1 MIADAVR
8 GELEGGLL
16 IITLDQPASRNALT
30 PSVEA
35 GLVAGIRRAADPTV
49 RAVLLTATG
58 TAFCGGGDITEMES
72 NDAVS
77 LDHVRGRADH
87 MPSQVWR
94 PLYELAKPVVAAVN
108 GWAVGAG
115 VALALGADL
124 RIASDQARF
133 RLGFSRVGLA
143 PDMASA
149 WLLPRLIGLAA
160 SLELA
165 LTDRV
170 LTAADALALGLV
182 HRVVAHEELADAAH
196 SFASELAT
204 GPTVA
209 FGATKRLMQASFER
223 DLDQAIVAEVDTQT
237 MLLQTRD
244 HALGVAAFR
253 TKERPAFEGR

>member
-1 MIADAVR
+1 MSADAVR
-8 GELEGGLL
+8 VELEGGLL

-30 PSVEA
+30 PAVES

-58 TAFCGGGDITEMES
+58 SAFCGGGDIGEMEL
-72 NDAVS
+72 NDRAS

-87 MPSQVWR
+87 MASQVWR

-133 RLGFSRVGLA
+133 RLGFSQVGLS

-160 SLELA
+160 SLELV
-165 LTDRV
+165 LSDRV

-182 HRVVAHEELADAAH
+182 HRVVAHDELAAAAR
-196 SFASELAT
+196 SLARDVAT

-209 FGATKRLMQASFER
+209 FAVTKKLMQASFER
-223 DLDQAIVAEVDTQT
+223 DLDQAIAAEVDAQT

-244 HALGVAAFR
+244 HAIGVAAFR
-253 TKERPAFEGR
+253 AKERPSFEGR